1 MYIPFLKNQQ
11 EIEKH
16 ELVGCG
22 SRLPKQLNRK
32 KRTELDGAT
41 WLRYSISIW
50 DDIKKTKEEEALKHP
65 AMFPTQLVRRFLQ
78 VYAKRGDTVL
88 DPFLGS
94 GSTLVAAKSLEMH
107 GIGFE
112 INPEF
117 VTLAKQRLTQ
127 SQIPVSMGRSKK
139 PEYGQIFP
147 EKSSP
152 TEAPSE
158 ARLRFDIHQ
167 NGAENLRNYVKP
179 ESIDICITSPPYWDV
194 HRQKRTADLKESRPY
209 SDLEYDL
216 GNIDNYEVFLEMFQ
230 SIFAKVYQVL
240 KTGARCVVVCMDL
253 RKKATF
259 YPLHMDLT
267 GTMRKIGFHLE
278 DIIIWD
284 RRKEYSNL
292 RPLGYPYVFRV
303 NKIHEFL
310 MIYLKP
316 TE

>member
-1 MYIPFLKNQQ
+1 M
-11 EIEKH
+11 
-16 ELVGCG
+16 VGRG

-32 KRTELDGAT
+32 KRTNLDGAT
-41 WLRYSISIW
+41 WLRYSISVW
-50 DDIKKTKEEEALKHP
+50 DDIKKTKEEDALKHP

-78 VYAKRGDTVL
+78 VYAKRGDTIL

-112 INPEF
+112 INPEY

-127 SQIPVSMGRSKK
+127 SQMPFSMRQAQK
-139 PEYGQIFP
+139 PEQGQLFP

-152 TEAPSE
+152 TETPSE

-167 NGAENLRNYVKP
+167 DSAENLKNYVKP
-179 ESIDICITSPPYWDV
+179 ESIDICITSPPYWNV

-209 SDLEYDL
+209 SDLESDL
-216 GNIDNYEVFLEMFQ
+216 GNIDNYKVFLETFQ
-230 SIFAKVYQVL
+230 SIFANVYQVL
-240 KTGARCVVVCMDL
+240 KPGARCVVVCMDL

-259 YPLHMDLT
+259 YPLHLDLT
-267 GTMRKIGFHLE
+267 EKMRKIGFHLE

-316 TE
+316 AD

>member
-1 MYIPFLKNQQ
+1 
-11 EIEKH
+11 
-16 ELVGCG
+16 
-22 SRLPKQLNRK
+22 LPKQTNRK
-32 KRTELDGAT
+32 RRTDLDGTT

-50 DDIKKTKEEEALKHP
+50 NDIKKTKEEEALKHP

-78 VYAKRGDTVL
+78 VYTKRGDTVL

-112 INPEF
+112 INPDF
-117 VTLAKQRLTQ
+117 VTLAKQRLAQ
-127 SQIPVSMGRSKK
+127 SQMPFSMPRSQKSAHR
-139 PEYGQIFP
+139 QMFP
-147 EKSSP
+147 EKSAA
-152 TEAPSE
+152 TDARSE
-158 ARLRFDIHQ
+158 AKLRFDIHQ
-167 NGAENLRNYVKP
+167 DSAANLRNYVNP
-179 ESIDICITSPPYWDV
+179 ESIDICITSPPYWDI

-209 SDLEYDL
+209 TDLEHDL
-216 GNIDNYEVFLEMFQ
+216 GNIDNYEVFLETFQ
-230 SIFAKVYQVL
+230 SIFANVYQVL
-240 KTGARCVVVCMDL
+240 KPGARCIVVCMDL

-267 GTMRKIGFHLE
+267 ETMRKIGFHLE

-316 TE
+316 TDQSVFGAKKKKVVG